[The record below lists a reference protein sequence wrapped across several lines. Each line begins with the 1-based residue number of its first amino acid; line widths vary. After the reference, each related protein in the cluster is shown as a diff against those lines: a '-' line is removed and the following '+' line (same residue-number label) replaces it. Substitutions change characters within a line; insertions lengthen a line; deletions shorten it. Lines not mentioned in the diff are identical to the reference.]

1 MSYPTP
7 PGRWAPTLV
16 PRVRGGRRYCIYD
29 KYFAKGRAA
38 GFETEEMAPILFYTG
53 NESPH
58 ELPRPPPLAPPGLA
72 MAAFRNFHAAAI
84 V

>member
-1 MSYPTP
+1 MIRPTP
-7 PGRWAPTLV
+7 V

-58 ELPRPPPLAPPGLA
+58 EPPPPHTQPHSLLAPSSPSGRSLA
-72 MAAFRNFHAAAI
+72 SCH
-84 V
+84 

>member
-1 MSYPTP
+1 MIRPTP
-7 PGRWAPTLV
+7 V

-58 ELPRPPPLAPPGLA
+58 EPPPTPTPPHPPPPPPCSPS
-72 MAAFRNFHAAAI
+72 AATD
-84 V
+84 VGP

>member
-1 MSYPTP
+1 MIRPTP
-7 PGRWAPTLV
+7 V

-58 ELPRPPPLAPPGLA
+58 EPPPPHTHT
-72 MAAFRNFHAAAI
+72 AAQAAGTFLPERPLLG
-84 V
+84 

>member
-7 PGRWAPTLV
+7 PGRWV
-16 PRVRGGRRYCIYD
+16 PHWSRVSVRGGRRYCIYD

-58 ELPRPPPLAPPGLA
+58 ELPTPTPLPGLA
-72 MAAFRNFHAAAI
+72 MAEAFRSFRAAAI
-84 V
+84 D

>member
-1 MSYPTP
+1 MIRPTP
-7 PGRWAPTLV
+7 V

-58 ELPRPPPLAPPGLA
+58 EPPRLPQLPAP
-72 MAAFRNFHAAAI
+72 RHRAAAI
-84 V
+84 G